1 SRVSSL
7 AILAHLTRIKEH
19 AASLLGDGFTSRTGL
34 DHLADLPRYLAA
46 DTLRLDK
53 PPERPRRD
61 QQLPWQLDAARQHCA
76 QARARLPPRRRAQAD
91 AREID
96 WMIEELRVSLF
107 AQTLGTRYTV
117 SDKRIRRAIA
127 EL

>member
-1 SRVSSL
+1 M
-7 AILAHLTRIKEH
+7 I
-19 AASLLGDGFTSRTGL
+19 
-34 DHLADLPRYLAA
+34 
-46 DTLRLDK
+46 RLDK
-53 PPERPRRD
+53 LQENPRRD
-61 QQLPWQLDAARQHCA
+61 EQLAWQVEAVTQHWE
-76 QARARLPPRRRAQAD
+76 QARARLSPRRRAQAD

>member
-1 SRVSSL
+1 MSL
-7 AILAHLTRIKEH
+7 AGMH
-19 AASLLGDGFTSRTGL
+19 
-34 DHLADLPRYLAA
+34 HLADLPRYLEA
-46 DTLRLDK
+46 DVIRLDK
-53 PPERPRRD
+53 LQESPRRD
-61 QQLPWQLDAARQHCA
+61 EQLAWQVEAVTQHWE
-76 QARARLPPRRRAQAD
+76 QARARLSPRRRAQAD